1 MFSSI
6 LNAQAEALTITN
18 ALLCTGTSIILGIII
33 AAIYMIQGKYSKN
46 FVTTLVIL
54 PPLVQIVIMMTS
66 GNLGSSVAVL
76 GAFSLVRFR
85 SQPGSSK
92 EISSIFF
99 AMAVGLA
106 TGMGYLSFAVLITIV
121 IGLLL
126 LVISKSPFGERKA
139 NCKELKITIPENLD
153 YMEIFDDIFEKYTK
167 EVELERVKTT
177 NLGSM
182 LELCYYI
189 VSKDVKRE
197 KEMIDEIRCRNGN
210 LTIILGRPQV
220 TNTEL

>member
-1 MFSSI
+1 MFSSV

-18 ALLCTGTSIILGIII
+18 ALLCTGTSIILGLII
-33 AAIYMIQGKYSKN
+33 AVIYMVQGKYSKN

-121 IGLLL
+121 IGLL
-126 LVISKSPFGERKA
+126 
-139 NCKELKITIPENLD
+139 
-153 YMEIFDDIFEKYTK
+153 
-167 EVELERVKTT
+167 
-177 NLGSM
+177 
-182 LELCYYI
+182 
-189 VSKDVKRE
+189 
-197 KEMIDEIRCRNGN
+197 
-210 LTIILGRPQV
+210 
-220 TNTEL
+220 